1 MTTSTTT
8 DVQQRSVFRHAWD
21 EHHELILALFSG
33 ILILVAYGLEK
44 FNAAS
49 AVYVTLYL
57 SAYVIG
63 GYAKAKEGLTETYQE
78 KTLNVELLMILAA
91 IGAAA
96 IGYWMEGAILIFIF
110 ALSGAL
116 ETYTMNKNERALQ
129 SLMSLQPEEATRLNA
144 NGQLEVVG
152 IEQLA
157 IGNLVYVRPG
167 ERIPVD
173 GVIVRGQAAIEE
185 ASITGESIP
194 VEKQTGDTVY
204 NSTVNMNGV
213 LTIEM
218 TKAADE
224 SLFQKIIHMVQNAQ
238 SEQSP
243 SAQFIERFESRYVK
257 IVLLVVALMM
267 VLPHYV
273 VGWTFETS
281 IYRAMILLVVA
292 SPCALVAS
300 ITPAALSAIAAS
312 AKNGVLFKGGAHI
325 ETLGQVDTIVFDKT
339 GTLTTGKPV
348 VTESHYAEGMDVRTV
363 QQAVASIEAQSNHP
377 LAQAI
382 VNHLKTDVRE
392 PSTFKDVTGYGI
404 EATVDG
410 ITYRIGK
417 RAFHDGLDD
426 PFVAMEQS
434 LKEQGHTIVYVSNGA
449 QIVAL
454 YALRDTI
461 RPEAK
466 TAIAALNDLGIAT
479 IMLTGDNPVT
489 AAAISREA
497 GLTDFVAECLPEDK
511 VRYIKQYQTE
521 GRTVAMVGDG
531 INDAPA
537 LALAH
542 VGIAMGEGTDAALE
556 TADVV
561 LMKNDLGRLAYA
573 VHKARKMNRI
583 VKQNITL
590 AIGVI
595 LLLIASNLSQFLIM
609 PFAVVGHEGST
620 ILVILNGLRLL
631 QQDALPSL
639 PQRSSEKRLAA

>member
-273 VGWTFETS
+273 IGWTFETS

>member
-8 DVQQRSVFRHAWD
+8 DVHQRSALRHAWE

-33 ILILVAYGLEK
+33 ILILIAYTLEK
-44 FNAAS
+44 LNIPATG
-49 AVYVTLYL
+49 YVTLYL
-57 SAYVIG
+57 SAYLIG
-63 GYAKAKEGLTETYQE
+63 GYAKAKEGLTETYHD

-144 NGQLEVVG
+144 DGKLEVVG
-152 IEQLA
+152 LEQL
-157 IGNLVYVRPG
+157 IVGELVYVRPG

-173 GVIVRGQAAIEE
+173 GTIIRGQAAIEE

-194 VEKQTGDTVY
+194 VEKHVGDTVY

-267 VLPHYV
+267 VVPHYLI
-273 VGWTFETS
+273 GWTFETS

-300 ITPAALSAIAAS
+300 IIPAALAAIAAS
-312 AKNGVLFKGGAHI
+312 ARNGVLFKGGAHI

-348 VTESHYAEGMDVRTV
+348 VTESHYADGVDAFAVK
-363 QQAVASIEAQSNHP
+363 QAVASIEAQSNHP

-382 VNHLKTDVRE
+382 VTHLKTDIID

-404 EATVDG
+404 EATVSG
-410 ITYRIGK
+410 QTYRIGK
-417 RAFHDGLDD
+417 YAFHEGLID
-426 PFVAMEQS
+426 PFLSMEQT
-434 LKEQGHTIVYVSNGA
+434 LKEQGNTMVYVSNG
-449 QIVAL
+449 QSIIAL

-466 TAIAALNDLGIAT
+466 TAITSLNALGITT
-479 IMLTGDNPVT
+479 IMLTGDNSVT
-489 AAAISREA
+489 AAAIAKEA
-497 GLTDFVAECLPEDK
+497 GLTDYVAECLPEDK

-521 GRTVAMVGDG
+521 GKTVAMVGDG

-573 VHKARKMNRI
+573 VNKARKMNRV

-595 LLLIASNLSQFLIM
+595 LLLIISNLSQFLIM

-631 QQDALPSL
+631 QKDTPSQKIHAPL
-639 PQRSSEKRLAA
+639 SKQAAA

>member
-1 MTTSTTT
+1 
-8 DVQQRSVFRHAWD
+8 
-21 EHHELILALFSG
+21 
-33 ILILVAYGLEK
+33 
-44 FNAAS
+44 
-49 AVYVTLYL
+49 
-57 SAYVIG
+57 
-63 GYAKAKEGLTETYQE
+63 
-78 KTLNVELLMILAA
+78 
-91 IGAAA
+91 
-96 IGYWMEGAILIFIF
+96 
-110 ALSGAL
+110 
-116 ETYTMNKNERALQ
+116 
-129 SLMSLQPEEATRLNA
+129 
-144 NGQLEVVG
+144 
-152 IEQLA
+152 
-157 IGNLVYVRPG
+157 
-167 ERIPVD
+167 
-173 GVIVRGQAAIEE
+173 
-185 ASITGESIP
+185 
-194 VEKQTGDTVY
+194 
-204 NSTVNMNGV
+204 MNGV

-257 IVLLVVALMM
+257 VVLVVVTLMM
-267 VLPHYV
+267 VLPHYL
-273 VGWTFETS
+273 VGWSFETS

-312 AKNGVLFKGGAHI
+312 ARNGVLFKGGAHI
-325 ETLGQVDTIVFDKT
+325 ETLGQVNTIVFDKT
-339 GTLTTGKPV
+339 GTLTTGKPI
-348 VTESHYAEGMDVRTV
+348 VTESHYAEDAN
-363 QQAVASIEAQSNHP
+363 QFLLKQAVASIEAQSNHP

-382 VNHLKTDVRE
+382 VDHLQIETQE
-392 PSTFKDVTGYGI
+392 PSAFKDVTGYGI
-404 EATVDG
+404 EATVSG
-410 ITYRIGK
+410 VTYRIGK
-417 RAFHDGLDD
+417 YGFHEGLND
-426 PFVAMEQS
+426 PFRSMEQT
-434 LKEQGHTIVYVSNGA
+434 LKEKGNTMVYVSNGES
-449 QIVAL
+449 IVAL

-466 TAIAALNDLGIAT
+466 AAITSLNSLGITT

-489 AAAISREA
+489 AAAIAEEA
-497 GLTDFVAECLPEDK
+497 GLTSFVAECLPEDK
-511 VRYIKQYQTE
+511 VNYIKRYQAD
-521 GRTVAMVGDG
+521 GQTVAMVGDG

-573 VHKARKMNRI
+573 VNKARKMNRV

-595 LLLIASNLSQFLIM
+595 LILIASNLSQFLIM

-631 QQDALPSL
+631 QKDAPTPVEMTASL
-639 PQRSSEKRLAA
+639 KKVAA

>member
-8 DVQQRSVFRHAWD
+8 DTHQRSAIRHAVE

-33 ILILVAYGLEK
+33 ILILIAYAFEK
-44 FNAAS
+44 LQIPAT
-49 AVYVTLYL
+49 VYVTLYL

-144 NGQLEVVG
+144 DGKLEVIG
-152 IEQLA
+152 IEQLSVGD
-157 IGNLVYVRPG
+157 IVYVRPG

-173 GVIVRGQAAIEE
+173 GTIIRGQAAIEE

-194 VEKQTGDTVY
+194 VEKRTGDTVY

-257 IVLLVVALMM
+257 VVLVVVTLMM
-267 VLPHYV
+267 ILPPYL
-273 VGWTFETS
+273 VGWSFETS

-312 AKNGVLFKGGAHI
+312 ARNGVLFKGGAHI
-325 ETLGQVDTIVFDKT
+325 ETLGQVNTIVFDKT
-339 GTLTTGKPV
+339 GTLTTGKPI
-348 VTESHYAEGMDVRTV
+348 VTESHYAEDAN
-363 QQAVASIEAQSNHP
+363 QFLIKQAVASIEAQSNHP

-382 VNHLKTDVRE
+382 VDHLQIETQE
-392 PSTFKDVTGYGI
+392 PSAFKDVTGYGI
-404 EATVDG
+404 EATVSG
-410 ITYRIGK
+410 VTYRIGK
-417 RAFHDGLDD
+417 YGFHEGLND
-426 PFVAMEQS
+426 PFRSMEQT
-434 LKEQGHTIVYVSNGA
+434 LKEKGNTMVYVSNGES
-449 QIVAL
+449 IVAL

-466 TAIAALNDLGIAT
+466 AAITSLNSLGITT

-489 AAAISREA
+489 AAAIAEEA
-497 GLTDFVAECLPEDK
+497 GFTSFVAECLPEDK
-511 VRYIKQYQTE
+511 VNYIKQYQAD
-521 GRTVAMVGDG
+521 GQTVAMVGDG

-573 VHKARKMNRI
+573 VNKARKMNRI

-595 LLLIASNLSQFLIM
+595 LILIVSNLSQFLIM

-620 ILVILNGLRLL
+620 ILVILNSLRLL
-631 QQDALPSL
+631 QKDAPS
-639 PQRSSEKRLAA
+639 PIEMTTRLKKVAA

>member
-44 FNAAS
+44 FNTAS

-300 ITPAALSAIAAS
+300 ITPAALYAIAAS

-348 VTESHYAEGMDVRTV
+348 VTESRYSEGMDVRTV

-382 VNHLKTDVRE
+382 VDHLKTDVRE

-410 ITYRIGK
+410 VTYRIGK
-417 RAFHDGLDD
+417 RAFHDGLED
-426 PFVAMEQS
+426 PFVAIEQS

-595 LLLIASNLSQFLIM
+595 LLLIVSNLSQFLIM

>member
-44 FNAAS
+44 FNTAS

-348 VTESHYAEGMDVRTV
+348 VTESRYTEGMDVRAV

-382 VNHLKTDVRE
+382 VDHLKTDVRE

-410 ITYRIGK
+410 VTYRIGK

-426 PFVAMEQS
+426 PFVAIEQS

>member
-44 FNAAS
+44 FNTAS

-57 SAYVIG
+57 SAYAIG

-348 VTESHYAEGMDVRTV
+348 VTESRYAEGMDVRAV

-382 VNHLKTDVRE
+382 VDHLKTDVRE

-410 ITYRIGK
+410 VTYRIGK

-426 PFVAMEQS
+426 PFVAIEQS